1 MDGRKGGAKDKR
13 ERVGEESEERI
24 EKEGRQRGGRK
35 VGKAKEK
42 FHAEE
47 NLERKGREGKAEKGK
62 KAWAGKER
70 ESVGI
75 PSLLA

>member
-1 MDGRKGGAKDKR
+1 MVDDNRRR
-13 ERVGEESEERI
+13 E
-24 EKEGRQRGGRK
+24 
-35 VGKAKEK
+35 KAKEK

-47 NLERKGREGKAEKGK
+47 NLERSREGKAEKGK